1 MAGTRW
7 LDEREQRVWRIYLE
21 TSQQLWEQLE
31 DDLAAATGMPMP
43 EYEILVRLS
52 EAPDRRLRMSELAQ
66 QVVHSRSRLTHTV
79 GRMEARG
86 LVVRRRSENDRRGV
100 LAELTDTGYELLVG
114 AAPAHVAS
122 VRSRLFDPL
131 TKDDVA
137 ALGRIMR
144 KVADALR
151 DT

>member
-7 LDEREQRVWRIYLE
+7 LDEREQRVWRVYLE

-100 LAELTDTGYELLVG
+100 LAELTDTGYELLAG

-122 VRSRLFDPL
+122 VRRRLFDPL